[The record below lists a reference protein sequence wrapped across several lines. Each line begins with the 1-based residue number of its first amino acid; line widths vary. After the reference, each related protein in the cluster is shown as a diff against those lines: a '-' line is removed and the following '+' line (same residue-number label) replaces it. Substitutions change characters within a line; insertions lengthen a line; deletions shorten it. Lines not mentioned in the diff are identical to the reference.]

1 MDQKWIKKTNALKSE
16 WTKLQINN
24 NQEKYKTQKQRNQK
38 QCDQIGKKIKLN
50 KISSDEIGKKNFK
63 KHQKSNKQ

>member
-24 NQEKYKTQKQRNQK
+24 NQEKYK
-38 QCDQIGKKIKLN
+38 I
-50 KISSDEIGKKNFK
+50 
-63 KHQKSNKQ
+63 